1 MYKVLI
7 ADKLSEEAVSI
18 FKENGIEAVVKTGL
32 GEEELIKELETCDGL
47 VVRSATKPNK
57 NIIEKSKRL
66 KVIGRA
72 GIGVDNIDLEA
83 ATNNGKVVMNT
94 PFGNSITTAEHAI
107 TLILSTA
114 RQIPFADKTTHEG
127 KWEKSSIKGV
137 EVTGKTLGVI
147 GCGNIGSIV
156 ANRALGLHFK
166 VIVFDP
172 FLQDERAKDMGVEK
186 VELNDLFKRSDFI
199 TLHTPLTEKTK
210 NIINKDSFKLM
221 KKGIRIVNCARGGLI
236 DEEALKENLE
246 SGQVASA
253 ALDVFVNEPPKDS
266 PLLGTKNLIMTP
278 HLGASTTEAQEKV
291 ALQVAEQISDYLKTG
306 AITNAVNTFSLTAK
320 EYNSVQP
327 YLKLSEQLGGFAGQ
341 LTENAIKRIE
351 IEFEGQVS
359 QINTQPLMQTM
370 ICALLKSNFDGVNV
384 INSILVAKN
393 KSIQI
398 SEIKHEKAC
407 EYQSCVTLTIETDK
421 QTRSVSGTLFGG
433 KPRIVNIKGI
443 KIEAELAK
451 YNLYISN
458 EDKPGFISNLSKILS
473 DNNINIATF
482 NLGRKDSGGEAIALI
497 STDNPIEEKVLDSI
511 KKLPLVIQAKTL
523 TFNEQ

>member
-18 FKENGIEAVVKTGL
+18 FKENGIEAVVKIGL

-246 SGQVASA
+246 SGHVASA

-398 SEIKHEKAC
+398 SETKHEKAC

-523 TFNEQ
+523 TFNE

>member
-32 GEEELIKELETCDGL
+32 GEKELIKELETCDGL

-137 EVTGKTLGVI
+137 EVTGKTLGII

-172 FLQDERAKDMGVEK
+172 FLQDDRAKDMGVEK

-246 SGQVASA
+246 GGHVASA
-253 ALDVFVNEPPKDS
+253 ALDVFINEPPKDS

-398 SEIKHEKAC
+398 SETKHEKAC

-433 KPRIVNIKGI
+433 KPRIVNVKGI

-451 YNLYISN
+451 HNLYISN

-497 STDNPIEEKVLDSI
+497 STDNPIEEKVLDGI

-523 TFNEQ
+523 TFNE

>member
-1 MYKVLI
+1 MHKVLI
-7 ADKLSEEAVSI
+7 ADKLSDEAVKI
-18 FKENGIEAVVKTGL
+18 FKDNGIETVVKTGL
-32 GEEELIKELETCDGL
+32 SEEELIKELETCDGL

-107 TLILSTA
+107 TLLLSTA
-114 RQIPFADKTTHEG
+114 RQIPFADKTTHDG

-137 EVTGKTLGVI
+137 EVTGKTLGII
-147 GCGNIGSIV
+147 GCGNIGTIV
-156 ANRALGLHFK
+156 ANRALGLQFK

-172 FLQDERAKDMGVEK
+172 FLQNEKAKEMGVEK

-210 NIINKDSFKLM
+210 NIINKESFSIM
-221 KKGIRIVNCARGGLI
+221 KKGVRIVNCARGGLV
-236 DEEALKENLE
+236 DEDALKENLE
-246 SGQVASA
+246 SGHVASA

-320 EYNSVQP
+320 EYNTVQP

-341 LTENAIKRIE
+341 LTENAIKKIH
-351 IEFEGQVS
+351 IEFEGAVS
-359 QINTQPLMQTM
+359 HVNTQPLMQTI
-370 ICALLKSNFDGVNV
+370 ICSLLKSNFDGVNV
-384 INSILVAKN
+384 INSVAVAKT
-393 KSIQI
+393 KSIEI
-398 SEIKHEKAC
+398 SETKHEKRS
-407 EYQSCVTLTIETDK
+407 EYQTCVTLTIETEK

-443 KIEAELAK
+443 KIEAELAEN
-451 YNLYISN
+451 NLYISN
-458 EDKPGFISNLSKILS
+458 QDKPGFISDLSKILA
-473 DNNINIATF
+473 DNKINIATF
-482 NLGRKDSGGEAIALI
+482 NLGRKESGGEAIALI
-497 STDNPIEEKVLDSI
+497 STDNPIDEKVIDEI
-511 KKLPLVIQAKTL
+511 KKIPLVIQAKPL
-523 TFNEQ
+523 TFNGS

>member
-1 MYKVLI
+1 MHKVLI
-7 ADKLSEEAVSI
+7 ADKLSDEAVKI
-18 FKENGIEAVVKTGL
+18 FKDNGIETVVKTGL
-32 GEEELIKELETCDGL
+32 SEEELIKELETCDGL

-72 GIGVDNIDLEA
+72 GIGVDNIDLDA

-107 TLILSTA
+107 TLLLSTA
-114 RQIPFADKTTHEG
+114 RQIPFADKTTHDG

-137 EVTGKTLGVI
+137 EVTGKILGII
-147 GCGNIGSIV
+147 GCGNIGTIV
-156 ANRALGLHFK
+156 ANRALGLQFK

-172 FLQDERAKDMGVEK
+172 FLQNERAKEMGVEK

-210 NIINKDSFKLM
+210 NIINKESFSIM
-221 KKGIRIVNCARGGLI
+221 KKGVRIVNCARGGLV
-236 DEEALKENLE
+236 DEDALKENLE
-246 SGQVASA
+246 SGHVASA

-320 EYNSVQP
+320 EYNTVQP

-341 LTENAIKRIE
+341 LTENAIKKIH
-351 IEFEGQVS
+351 IEFEGAVS
-359 QINTQPLMQTM
+359 QVNTQPLVQTI
-370 ICALLKSNFDGVNV
+370 ICSLLKSNFDGVNV
-384 INSILVAKN
+384 INSVAVAKT
-393 KSIQI
+393 KSIEI
-398 SEIKHEKAC
+398 SETKHEKTS
-407 EYQSCVTLTIETDK
+407 EYQTCVTLTIETEK

-443 KIEAELAK
+443 KIEAELAEN
-451 YNLYISN
+451 NLYISN
-458 EDKPGFISNLSKILS
+458 QDKPGFISDLSKILA
-473 DNNINIATF
+473 DNKINIATF
-482 NLGRKDSGGEAIALI
+482 NLGRKESGGEAIALI
-497 STDNPIEEKVLDSI
+497 STDNPIDEKVIDEI
-511 KKLPLVIQAKTL
+511 KKIPLVIQAKPL
-523 TFNEQ
+523 TFNGS

>member
-1 MYKVLI
+1 MHKVLI
-7 ADKLSEEAVSI
+7 ADKLSDEAVKI
-18 FKENGIEAVVKTGL
+18 FKDNGIETVVKTGL
-32 GEEELIKELETCDGL
+32 SEEELIKELETCDGL

-72 GIGVDNIDLEA
+72 GIGVDNIDLDA

-107 TLILSTA
+107 TLLLSTA
-114 RQIPFADKTTHEG
+114 RQIPFADKTTHDG

-137 EVTGKTLGVI
+137 EVTGKTLGII
-147 GCGNIGSIV
+147 GCGNIGTIV
-156 ANRALGLHFK
+156 ANRALGLQFK

-172 FLQDERAKDMGVEK
+172 FLQNEKANEMGVEK

-210 NIINKDSFKLM
+210 NIINKASFSIM
-221 KKGIRIVNCARGGLI
+221 KKGVRIVNCARGGLI
-236 DEEALKENLE
+236 DEDALKENLE
-246 SGQVASA
+246 SGHVASA

-320 EYNSVQP
+320 EYNVVQP

-341 LTENAIKRIE
+341 LTENPIKKIH
-351 IEFEGQVS
+351 IEFEGSVS
-359 QINTQPLMQTM
+359 KVNTQPLVQT
-370 ICALLKSNFDGVNV
+370 IIYSLLKSNFDGVNV
-384 INSILVAKN
+384 INSTAVAKT
-393 KSIQI
+393 KSIEI
-398 SEIKHEKAC
+398 SETKHEKVS
-407 EYQSCVTLTIETDK
+407 EYQSCVTLSIETEK

-433 KPRIVNIKGI
+433 KPRIVNVKGI
-443 KIEAELAK
+443 KIEAELAQN
-451 YNLYISN
+451 NLYISN
-458 EDKPGFISNLSKILS
+458 EDKPGFISDLSKILA
-473 DNNINIATF
+473 DNKINIATF
-482 NLGRKDSGGEAIALI
+482 NLGRKENGGEAIALI
-497 STDNPIEEKVLDSI
+497 STDNAIEENVISEI
-511 KKLPLVIQAKTL
+511 KKIPLVIQAKPL
-523 TFNEQ
+523 TFNGS

>member
-7 ADKLSEEAVSI
+7 ADKLSEEAVKI
-18 FKENGIEAVVKTGL
+18 FKDNGIETVVKTGL
-32 GEEELIKELETCDGL
+32 SEDELIKELATCDGL

-57 NIIEKSKRL
+57 NIIEKSKKL

-107 TLILSTA
+107 TLLLSTA

-137 EVTGKTLGVI
+137 EVTRKILGII

-156 ANRALGLHFK
+156 ANRALGLQFK

-172 FLQDERAKDMGVEK
+172 FLQDEKAKEMGVEK
-186 VELNDLFKRSDFI
+186 VELNDLFKRADFI

-210 NIINKDSFKLM
+210 NIINKDSFAIM
-221 KKGIRIVNCARGGLI
+221 KKGVRIVNCARGGLI

-246 SGQVASA
+246 SGHVASA

-266 PLLGTKNLIMTP
+266 PLLGTRNLILTP
-278 HLGASTTEAQEKV
+278 HLGASTSEAQEKV

-320 EYNSVQP
+320 EYNTVQP
-327 YLKLSEQLGGFAGQ
+327 YLTLSQQLGAFAGQ
-341 LTENAIKRIE
+341 LTENAIKKIGV
-351 IEFEGQVS
+351 EFEGAVS
-359 QINTQPLMQTM
+359 QVNIQPLTQT
-370 ICALLKSNFDGVNV
+370 IVCALLKSNFDGVNV
-384 INSILVAKN
+384 INSMAVAKN

-398 SEIKHEKAC
+398 SETKHEKAS
-407 EYQSCVTLTIETDK
+407 EYQTCITLTIETDK

-433 KPRIVNIKGI
+433 KPRIVNVKGI
-443 KIEAELAK
+443 KIEAELSK

-458 EDKPGFISNLSKILS
+458 EDKPGFISNLSKVLA
-473 DNNINIATF
+473 DNKINIATF
-482 NLGRKDSGGEAIALI
+482 NLGRKNSGGEAIALI
-497 STDNPIEEKVLDSI
+497 STDNEIKDKVIEEINKI
-511 KKLPLVIQAKTL
+511 PLVIQAKPL
-523 TFNEQ
+523 TFNES

>member
-7 ADKLSEEAVSI
+7 ADKLSKEAVKI
-18 FKENGIEAVVKTGL
+18 FSDNGIETSIKTGL
-32 GEEELIKELETCDGL
+32 SEEELIKELESCDGL
-47 VVRSATKPNK
+47 IVRSSTKPNK
-57 NIIEKSKRL
+57 KIIEKSKRL

-107 TLILSTA
+107 TLILATA
-114 RQIPFADKTTHEG
+114 RQIPYADKTTHEG
-127 KWEKSSIKGV
+127 KWEKSAIKGV
-137 EVTGKTLGVI
+137 EVTGKNLGII

-156 ANRALGLHFK
+156 ANRALGLKFK

-172 FLQDERAKDMGVEK
+172 FLQDEKAKEMGVEK
-186 VELNDLFKRSDFI
+186 VDLNELFKRSDFI
-199 TLHTPLTEKTK
+199 TLHTPLNEKTK
-210 NIINKDSFKLM
+210 NIINRESFKKM
-221 KKGIRIVNCARGGLI
+221 KDGVRIVNCARGGLI
-236 DEEALKENLE
+236 DEIALKENLE
-246 SGQVASA
+246 KGNVASA
-253 ALDVFVNEPPKDS
+253 ALDVFVNEPPKNS

-291 ALQVAEQISDYLKTG
+291 ALQVAEQITDYLKTG

-327 YLKLSEQLGGFAGQ
+327 YLKLSNQLGGFAGQ
-341 LTENAIKRIE
+341 LTENAIKKIE
-351 IEFEGQVS
+351 IEFEGQVAL
-359 QINTQPLMQTM
+359 INTQPLVQTM
-370 ICALLKSNFDGVNV
+370 VYSLLRSNFDGVNI
-384 INSILVAKN
+384 INSIVVAKN

-398 SEIKHEKAC
+398 SQIRHEKNS
-407 EYQSCVTLTIETDK
+407 EYQSCVTLTVVTDK
-421 QTRSVSGTLFGG
+421 QKRSVSATLFGG
-433 KPRIVNIKGI
+433 KPRIVNVKGI
-443 KIEAELAK
+443 KIEAELLK

-458 EDKPGFISNLSKILS
+458 EDKPGFISNLAKILA

-482 NLGRKDSGGEAIALI
+482 NLGRKNTGGEAIALI
-497 STDNPIEEKVLDSI
+497 STDNPIDHNILESI

-523 TFNEQ
+523 TFND

>member
-1 MYKVLI
+1 MKV
-7 ADKLSEEAVSI
+7 
-18 FKENGIEAVVKTGL
+18 
-32 GEEELIKELETCDGL
+32 
-47 VVRSATKPNK
+47 
-57 NIIEKSKRL
+57 
-66 KVIGRA
+66 
-72 GIGVDNIDLEA
+72 
-83 ATNNGKVVMNT
+83 NGKNLQ
-94 PFGNSITTAEHAI
+94 S
-107 TLILSTA
+107 
-114 RQIPFADKTTHEG
+114 
-127 KWEKSSIKGV
+127 KGV

-246 SGQVASA
+246 SGHVASA

-320 EYNSVQP
+320 EYNS
-327 YLKLSEQLGGFAGQ
+327 
-341 LTENAIKRIE
+341 T
-351 IEFEGQVS
+351 
-359 QINTQPLMQTM
+359 
-370 ICALLKSNFDGVNV
+370 ALLK
-384 INSILVAKN
+384 
-393 KSIQI
+393 
-398 SEIKHEKAC
+398 
-407 EYQSCVTLTIETDK
+407 
-421 QTRSVSGTLFGG
+421 
-433 KPRIVNIKGI
+433 
-443 KIEAELAK
+443 
-451 YNLYISN
+451 
-458 EDKPGFISNLSKILS
+458 
-473 DNNINIATF
+473 TF
-482 NLGRKDSGGEAIALI
+482 
-497 STDNPIEEKVLDSI
+497 
-511 KKLPLVIQAKTL
+511 
-523 TFNEQ
+523 

>member
-1 MYKVLI
+1 MYRVLI

-246 SGQVASA
+246 SGHVASA

-398 SEIKHEKAC
+398 SETKHEKAY

-482 NLGRKDSGGEAIALI
+482 NLGRKVSGGEAIALI

-523 TFNEQ
+523 TFNE

>member
-72 GIGVDNIDLEA
+72 GIGVDNIDLKA

-246 SGQVASA
+246 SGHVASA

-266 PLLGTKNLIMTP
+266 PLLGTKNLIITP

-398 SEIKHEKAC
+398 SETKHEKAC

-433 KPRIVNIKGI
+433 KPRIVNIKCI

-451 YNLYISN
+451 HNLYISN
-458 EDKPGFISNLSKILS
+458 EYKPGFISNLSKILS

-482 NLGRKDSGGEAIALI
+482 NLGRKDSGGEAIAII

-511 KKLPLVIQAKTL
+511 KILPLVIQAKTL
-523 TFNEQ
+523 TFNE

>member
-1 MYKVLI
+1 MHKVLI
-7 ADKLSEEAVSI
+7 ADKLSDEAVKI
-18 FKENGIEAVVKTGL
+18 FKDNGIETVVKTGL
-32 GEEELIKELETCDGL
+32 SEEELIKELETCDGL

-72 GIGVDNIDLEA
+72 GIGVDNIDLDA

-107 TLILSTA
+107 TLLLSTA
-114 RQIPFADKTTHEG
+114 RQIPFADKTTHDG

-137 EVTGKTLGVI
+137 EVTGKTLGII
-147 GCGNIGSIV
+147 GCGNIGTIV
-156 ANRALGLHFK
+156 ANRALGLQFK

-172 FLQDERAKDMGVEK
+172 FLQNERAKEMGVEK

-210 NIINKDSFKLM
+210 NIINKESFSIM
-221 KKGIRIVNCARGGLI
+221 KKGVRIVNCARGGLI
-236 DEEALKENLE
+236 DEDALKENLE
-246 SGQVASA
+246 SGHVASA

-320 EYNSVQP
+320 EYNTVQP

-341 LTENAIKRIE
+341 LTENAIKKIH
-351 IEFEGQVS
+351 IEFEGAVS
-359 QINTQPLMQTM
+359 QVNTQPLMQTI
-370 ICALLKSNFDGVNV
+370 ICSLLKSNFDGVNV
-384 INSILVAKN
+384 INSVAVAKT
-393 KSIQI
+393 KSIEI
-398 SEIKHEKAC
+398 SETKHEKTS
-407 EYQSCVTLTIETDK
+407 EYQTCVTLTIETEK

-443 KIEAELAK
+443 KIEAELADN
-451 YNLYISN
+451 NLYISN
-458 EDKPGFISNLSKILS
+458 QDKPGFISDLSKILA
-473 DNNINIATF
+473 DNKINIATF
-482 NLGRKDSGGEAIALI
+482 NLGRKESGGEAIALI
-497 STDNPIEEKVLDSI
+497 STDNPIDEKVIDQI
-511 KKLPLVIQAKTL
+511 KKIPLVIQAKPL
-523 TFNEQ
+523 TFNGS

>member
-1 MYKVLI
+1 MHKVLI
-7 ADKLSEEAVSI
+7 ADKLSDEAVKI
-18 FKENGIEAVVKTGL
+18 FKDNGIETVVKTGL
-32 GEEELIKELETCDGL
+32 SEEELIKELETCDGL

-72 GIGVDNIDLEA
+72 GIGVDNIDLDA

-107 TLILSTA
+107 TLLLSTA
-114 RQIPFADKTTHEG
+114 RQIPFADKTTHDG

-137 EVTGKTLGVI
+137 EVTGKTLGII
-147 GCGNIGSIV
+147 GCGNIGTIV
-156 ANRALGLHFK
+156 ANRALGLQFK

-172 FLQDERAKDMGVEK
+172 FLQNERAKEMGVEK

-210 NIINKDSFKLM
+210 NIINKESFSIM
-221 KKGIRIVNCARGGLI
+221 KKGVRIVNCARGGLI
-236 DEEALKENLE
+236 DEDALKENLE
-246 SGQVASA
+246 SGHVASA

-320 EYNSVQP
+320 EYNTVQP

-341 LTENAIKRIE
+341 LTENAIKKIH
-351 IEFEGQVS
+351 IEFEGAVS
-359 QINTQPLMQTM
+359 EVNTQPLMQTI
-370 ICALLKSNFDGVNV
+370 ICSLLKSNFDGVNV
-384 INSILVAKN
+384 INSVAVAKT
-393 KSIQI
+393 KSIEI
-398 SEIKHEKAC
+398 SETKHEKTS
-407 EYQSCVTLTIETDK
+407 EYQTCVTLTIETEK

-443 KIEAELAK
+443 KIEAELADN
-451 YNLYISN
+451 NLYISN
-458 EDKPGFISNLSKILS
+458 QDKPGFISDLSKILA
-473 DNNINIATF
+473 DNKINIATF
-482 NLGRKDSGGEAIALI
+482 NLGRKESGGEAIALI
-497 STDNPIEEKVLDSI
+497 STDNPIDEKVIDEI
-511 KKLPLVIQAKTL
+511 KKIPLVIQAKPL
-523 TFNEQ
+523 TFNGS